1 MKRLLLPLLLLIG
14 QPVGGETRT
23 NVPGMQMVQLPAGSY
38 VPFFARE
45 SRKSL
50 GNADP
55 HKPVSIA
62 AFRLDRDPV
71 SNGRFL
77 AFVRAHPEWR
87 RSSIKRIF
95 ADPDYLA
102 QWKSDLALANAGDAM
117 RPVTNVSWFAA
128 AAYCEAQGKELP
140 TTDQWEYA
148 LADKNADA
156 RGLRDRILVWY
167 GTPST
172 VPLPSVEQG
181 RANGYGVRGLVGL
194 VWEWTLDFN
203 SMMSGADLRSGEEQ
217 FCGGG
222 ALGASDPSDYASFMR
237 YSMRASLKASYT
249 TRNLGFRCASPS

>member
-1 MKRLLLPLLLLIG
+1 
-14 QPVGGETRT
+14 
-23 NVPGMQMVQLPAGSY
+23 MVQLPAGTY
-38 VPFFARE
+38 VPFFARA

-50 GNADP
+50 GSADQ
-55 HKPVSIA
+55 HKPVSLA
-62 AFRLDRDPV
+62 AFRLDKDPV
-71 SNGRFL
+71 SNANFL

-87 RSSIKRIF
+87 RSAIKRIF

-102 QWKSDLALANAGDAM
+102 QWKSDLALGNAEDAK

-128 AAYCEAQGKELP
+128 EAYCEAQGGSLP
-140 TTDQWEYA
+140 MTDQWEYA

-156 RGLRDRILVWY
+156 RGLKDRILVWY

-172 VPLPSVEQG
+172 APLASVEQG
-181 RANGYGVRGLVGL
+181 HANGYGVRGLVGL

-203 SMMSGADLRSGEEQ
+203 SMMSGADLRAGEEQ

-222 ALGASDPSDYASFMR
+222 ALGAADPSDYASFMR

-249 TRNLGFRCASPS
+249 TKNLGFRCASPS